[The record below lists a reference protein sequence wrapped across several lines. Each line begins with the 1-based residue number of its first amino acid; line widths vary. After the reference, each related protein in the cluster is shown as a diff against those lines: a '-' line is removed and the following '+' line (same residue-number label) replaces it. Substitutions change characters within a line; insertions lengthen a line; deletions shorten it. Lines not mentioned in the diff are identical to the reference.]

1 MALGAL
7 MKPGI
12 AACVKVL
19 EFVADDYEEGRD
31 EEEWWEKGQWSD
43 EETAWAVAVAGVV
56 AGMTRLDAFLWG
68 LTLEFLFWHGGGNEC

>member
-19 EFVADDYEEGRD
+19 EIVADDSEEVRD
-31 EEEWWEKGQWSD
+31 DEEWWEKGQWSD
-43 EETAWAVAVAGVV
+43 DETAWAVAVAGVI
-56 AGMTRLDAFLWG
+56 AGMTRLDSFLWG
-68 LTLEFLFWHGGGNEC
+68 LILEFILELRGWWE

>member
-19 EFVADDYEEGRD
+19 EVVADDGEARD
-31 EEEWWEKGQWSD
+31 EGEWWEKGQWSD
-43 EETAWAVAVAGVV
+43 DETAWAVAVAGVV
-56 AGMTRLDAFLWG
+56 VGMTRLDVFL
-68 LTLEFLFWHGGGNEC
+68 

>member
-19 EFVADDYEEGRD
+19 EIVADEAGEARD
-31 EEEWWEKGQWSD
+31 EEEWWGEGQWSD
-43 EETAWAVAVAGVV
+43 DETAWAVAVAGVV
-56 AGMTRLDAFLWG
+56 AGMTRLDVFL
-68 LTLEFLFWHGGGNEC
+68 